1 MAQRSWRASTRLKN
15 NNNNPY
21 FFLLFYSPCA
31 QAKPTSN
38 EKINNSNLLLCHID
52 VIKQQQ
58 NQHSNPNQNTRIT
71 MVKFLKNMEEL
82 GALNAAS
89 GDKLVVIDFTASW

>member
-1 MAQRSWRASTRLKN
+1 
-15 NNNNPY
+15 
-21 FFLLFYSPCA
+21 
-31 QAKPTSN
+31 
-38 EKINNSNLLLCHID
+38 
-52 VIKQQQ
+52 
-58 NQHSNPNQNTRIT
+58 